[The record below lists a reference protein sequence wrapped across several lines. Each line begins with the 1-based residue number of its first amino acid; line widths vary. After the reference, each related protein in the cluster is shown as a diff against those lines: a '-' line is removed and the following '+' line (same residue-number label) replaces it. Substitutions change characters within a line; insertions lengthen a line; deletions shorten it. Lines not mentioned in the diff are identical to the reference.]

1 MNNDEKYEYSYDSL
15 SDALTIDIPK
25 SSKYHDTVTI
35 IKTLLIDIDKNK
47 FPFQLKF

>member
-15 SDALTIDIPK
+15 SDALAIDIPK

-35 IKTLLIDIDKNK
+35 IKTYN
-47 FPFQLKF
+47 